1 MTATTTSVTARHTRQ
16 PDSSMTGMGRLIA
29 LALRR
34 DRIRL
39 PVWIA
44 ALTLTMWYTPT
55 AFELAYPEEADR
67 VARANLIK
75 TPAGIMFSGPMFGRN
90 ETDIGAMFANEVMLS
105 VIIAASIL
113 AILTVVRH
121 TRAEEER
128 GAAELVL
135 AAPVGRYAPTGAA
148 IVVVAGL
155 NAVLAVTMTVAT
167 AATGLDVI
175 DSAAVSVGI
184 AGVAMVFGAVAAVTA
199 QLWRTAR
206 LATGMA
212 MAVLGAAVVVRGVGD
227 VIDHSGSALSW
238 CSPIAWAQQMRAFVD
253 LRWWPLAMLVALV
266 AALLVATAVLQRSR
280 EYDAGRLPS
289 GGEHPDAPPIRG
301 VLGLYLIQQ
310 RGQIIGWS
318 VGLFLAGLSF
328 GSLTQSLLDMAEEN
342 ELVARM
348 LSAQGNDGIYTS
360 MTQFLA
366 AAATA
371 FVAIAVLRL
380 NADEQSGIAEAV
392 LAGAVSRWRWLLS
405 AVGASLVGALVLLF
419 SAGLGNGIG
428 AAVTLGEPETV
439 IRLTLAAL
447 AHLPAMAVIA
457 GIAAVAF
464 ALRQTWIA
472 WLVVTFVVVSLYLG
486 ALLRLPQWL
495 LDLSPVGRTTVP
507 LDVPVTAMGV
517 MVVVAAGLTTLA
529 GLVFR
534 RRDAM

>member
-1 MTATTTSVTARHTRQ
+1 MTATTTTVTARHTRQ
-16 PDSSMTGMGRLIA
+16 PDSSMAGMGRLIA

-148 IVVVAGL
+148 IVLVAGL

-253 LRWWPLAMLVALV
+253 LRWWPLAMLVALA
-266 AALLVATAVLQRSR
+266 AALLVTTAVLQRSR

-517 MVVVAAGLTTLA
+517 MVAVAAGLTTLA